1 MKTKLVKSEL
11 DEFVGYNNIRYDK
24 IDNIDNNSCYELY
37 IDSGILKL
45 VPNKLFNNFIRTCCE
60 KIRLSGMLIV
70 TGVDIM
76 NISLSYIH
84 RYIDEEYLSNF
95 IDNSAGF
102 YNCRLVEEEIKKN
115 GLKIH
120 SMSISDN
127 VFVVRGIRE

>member
-24 IDNIDNNSCYELY
+24 INDIDNNSCYELY

-45 VPNKLFNNFIRTCCE
+45 VPNKLFKDFIKTCCQ
-60 KIRLSGMLIV
+60 KIRLNGILII

-95 IDNSAGF
+95 LDNSIGF
-102 YNCRLVEEEIKKN
+102 YNCRIVEEEIKKN

-127 VFVVRGIRE
+127 IFVVRGIRE